1 MYPGVVPEALTTE
14 VELGANVNPP
24 STELCTK
31 RPVAGMGARYRR
43 NTASPPRP
51 SIHWRSSA
59 PMRLAFGSFWNVAP
73 RSCEREEEMLAATRL
88 TTVRFGKEL
97 VGSVRT
103 PYSLVG
109 TLNPTARS
117 TSPPPS
123 APTSNTWDSRNESG
137 WPR

>member
-1 MYPGVVPEALTTE
+1 
-14 VELGANVNPP
+14 
-24 STELCTK
+24 
-31 RPVAGMGARYRR
+31 MGAQYRR
-43 NTASPPRP
+43 KNAAPPRA

-73 RSCEREEEMLAATRL
+73 QSCEREEEMLAATRL

-97 VGSVRT
+97 DGSVGT
-103 PYSLVG
+103 LNTLVG

-123 APTSNTWDSRNESG
+123 APTSNTWDSGNESG